1 MPLAVVQYYRQC
13 TGETETQTK
22 YENIY
27 STIQV
32 TADMKGAWGVGLR
45 QVRYGVPHLSGEN
58 SQVGLNMNVKKYT
71 DER

>member
-45 QVRYGVPHLSGEN
+45 
-58 SQVGLNMNVKKYT
+58 
-71 DER
+71 